1 MSEQNINVI
10 PAQDLNDRFD
20 RVERKLDKLSDAMI
34 SLARTEEKI
43 ASIESDRNTTVERL
57 NRHSSRIDDLNL
69 ELSAVKQIAKDN
81 NKVTENIR
89 KLIWIV
95 ITIGTTSIAG
105 YFFT

>member
-43 ASIESDRNTTVERL
+43 ASIELDRNTTVERL

>member
-89 KLIWIV
+89 KLIWII